1 MSGPKKSKAQLRR
14 EEQERIRKER
24 ERQLALKKKMQE
36 ERLRKELEEKIR
48 KERITKCRNIL
59 NNYVFKIETLQKNL
73 NNELR
78 NYSIVNQ
85 VQSDNASNTTY
96 NKALTIK
103 VKTEKF
109 SASVKHISDDEAVL
123 EKNIS
128 DEDFLKEAIEVKK
141 MCRKHNVP
149 LIINDNVKIALECGL
164 AGNAA
169 WRLDLPCKQG

>member
-24 ERQLALKKKMQE
+24 ERQLALKKKMEE

-96 NKALTIK
+96 NN
-103 VKTEKF
+103 KTF
-109 SASVKHISDDEAVL
+109 PIL
-123 EKNIS
+123 
-128 DEDFLKEAIEVKK
+128 
-141 MCRKHNVP
+141 
-149 LIINDNVKIALECGL
+149 
-164 AGNAA
+164 
-169 WRLDLPCKQG
+169 